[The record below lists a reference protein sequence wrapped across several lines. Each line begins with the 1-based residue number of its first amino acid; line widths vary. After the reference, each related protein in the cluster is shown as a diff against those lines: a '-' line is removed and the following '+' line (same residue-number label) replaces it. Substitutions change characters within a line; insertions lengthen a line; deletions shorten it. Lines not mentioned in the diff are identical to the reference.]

1 MMPEMRNRATLLGAL
16 VSVLCLAGLIWWAS
30 RQEAPDLPDSGAELL
45 AMVAAVALYALNTAV
60 RGERWHRLLQEEGGT
75 PRRADTHALNVV
87 GYAANNVL
95 PARAGDALRVVLM
108 APRAALTKRSIVG
121 TLVAERLL
129 DVVVLLVIFVIVGY
143 GVLGEAGAGDLK
155 TLAIVTVA
163 GAVALAAVVLL
174 VRRNERL
181 RTLIEPML
189 ASTLALRGRH
199 GGRLLAITV
208 AIWAIE
214 TGVWM
219 CAAAAVGFDMNP
231 MEGLY
236 LVALASVFALIPS
249 GPGYAGTQD
258 AAVIIGSRAVGASES
273 LALSFL
279 ITLRLVLVV
288 PITLTGLA
296 LLATRYGGLRR
307 TLSAREAP
315 PG

>member
-1 MMPEMRNRATLLGAL
+1 MRNRATILGAV
-16 VSVLCLAGLIWWAS
+16 VSVVCLAGLIWWAT
-30 RQEAPDLPDSGAELL
+30 RQPAPDLPDSTGELL
-45 AMVAAVALYALNTAV
+45 ALIGAVALYALNTAV
-60 RGERWHRLLQEEGGT
+60 RGERWHRLLEREGGT
-75 PRRADTHALNVV
+75 PSRADTHALNIV

-108 APRAALTKRSIVG
+108 APRAALSKRSIVG

-129 DVVVLLVIFVIVGY
+129 DVAVLLLIFVIVGY

-155 TLAIVTVA
+155 TVAIVTVA
-163 GAVALAAVVLL
+163 GALALAAVVVA

-181 RTLIEPML
+181 HRLVEPML
-189 ASTLALRGRH
+189 ASTLAIRGRH
-199 GGRLLAITV
+199 GAGLLAITV
-208 AIWAIE
+208 LVWGIE

-219 CAAAAVGFDMNP
+219 AAASAVSFHMNP

-258 AAVIIGSRAVGASES
+258 AAVIIGSRAVGAAKP

-279 ITLRLVLVV
+279 IVLRLVLVV
-288 PITLTGLA
+288 PITLTGFVLM
-296 LLATRYGGLRR
+296 ATRYGGLRR
-307 TLSAREAP
+307 TLSAREATA
-315 PG
+315 G

>member
-1 MMPEMRNRATLLGAL
+1 MPQMRNRATILGAL
-16 VSVLCLAGLIWWAS
+16 VSVLCLAGLVWWAS
-30 RQEAPDLPDSGAELL
+30 RQAAPHLPESSDELL
-45 AMVAAVALYALNTAV
+45 ALLGAVALYAVNTAV
-60 RGERWHRLLQEEGGT
+60 RGERWHLLLQEEGGA
-75 PRRADTHALNVV
+75 PRRVDTHALNVV

-95 PARAGDALRVVLM
+95 PARAGDALRVLLM
-108 APRAALTKRSIVG
+108 APRAGTTRRSVVG

-129 DVVVLLVIFVIVGY
+129 DVAVLLVIFVIVGY
-143 GVLGEAGAGDLK
+143 GILGEAGAGDLK
-155 TLAIVTVA
+155 TVALVTVA
-163 GAVALAAVVLL
+163 GALALATIVVL

-181 RTLIEPML
+181 HALIAPML
-189 ASTLALRGRH
+189 TSTLSLRGRH
-199 GGRLLAITV
+199 GVTLLAITL
-208 AIWAIE
+208 AIWGIE

-219 CAAAAVGFDMNP
+219 AAAAAVSFHMNP

-258 AAVIIGSRAVGASES
+258 AAVIIGSRAVGAAKP

-288 PITLTGLA
+288 PITVAGLI

-315 PG
+315 AG